1 MLFKRATLFSSD
13 EFNFQKKLKIANYKP
28 LDTFL
33 FILRIKHANKMKKAK
48 RAIVWFRL
56 DLRLHDNEALTEALS
71 AADEI
76 VPIYVFD
83 ERHFMGRSHYG
94 FRRTGAYRAK
104 FIIEAVED
112 LRNSFQEKGID
123 LIIRVGKPEEEV
135 FKLAQEINS
144 NWVFCNRER
153 TYEEEQMQNV
163 LEKKLWSIGQEIRF
177 FRGKMLYYTQDLP
190 FPIAHTP
197 DIFTH
202 FRKEVEKTTP
212 IRAPFP
218 TPESFEPWSTRIE
231 CGEIPKLENFEHE
244 SPAIGEHTVMHF
256 KGGET
261 EALKRLQYYLWETDL
276 IKEYKETRNGL
287 IGERYSTKFSPWLAQ
302 GCLSPK
308 QIYAEIKRYEN
319 ERKKNK
325 STYWV
330 YFELLWRDF
339 FRLMGKKYGHKIFV
353 KGGLQ
358 GYEAKNLT
366 EDEEK
371 FNLWAKAQTGQ
382 PFIDANMREINQT
395 GFMSNRG
402 RQNVASYLINDLKV
416 NWQMGAE
423 YFESLLIDYD
433 VTSNWVNWLYIA
445 GIGNDPRD
453 ERYFNPLSQSKK
465 YDPKGEYIKLWLPHM
480 RSYSGDDI
488 HEANSNSSENP
499 QEY

>member
-1 MLFKRATLFSSD
+1 
-13 EFNFQKKLKIANYKP
+13 
-28 LDTFL
+28 
-33 FILRIKHANKMKKAK
+33 MKKAK

-56 DLRLHDNEALTEALS
+56 DLRLHDNEALTEAIK

-94 FRRTGAYRAK
+94 FRRTGAYRTK

-112 LRNSFQEKGID
+112 LRKSLQDRGID
-123 LIIRVGKPEEEV
+123 LIVRVGKPEEEV

-144 NWVFCNRER
+144 SWVYCNRER
-153 TYEEEQMQNV
+153 TYEEEQIQNS
-163 LEKKLWSIGQEIRF
+163 LEEKLWSIGQEIRF

-202 FRKEVEKTTP
+202 FRKEVEKITP
-212 IRAPFP
+212 IREPFP
-218 TPESFEPWSTRIE
+218 SPESFEPWSTRIE
-231 CGEIPKLENFEHE
+231 AGEIPTLSDFEHDE
-244 SPAIGEHTVMHF
+244 AEWDERTVLRF

-261 EALKRLQYYLWETDL
+261 EGLKRLQYYLWETDF

-287 IGERYSTKFSPWLAQ
+287 IGESFSTKFSPWLAQ

-308 QIYAEIKRYEN
+308 QIYAEIKRYEK

-339 FRLMGKKYGHKIFV
+339 FRLMGKKYGHKIFL

-358 GYEAKNLT
+358 GYEAKKLSD
-366 EDEEK
+366 DEEN
-371 FNLWAKAQTGQ
+371 FNLWANGRTGQ
-382 PFIDANMREINQT
+382 AFIDANMTELNKT

-402 RQNVASYLINDLKV
+402 RQNVASYLVNDLKV

-445 GIGNDPRD
+445 GVGNDPRD
-453 ERYFNPLSQSKK
+453 ERYFNPVSQSKK

-480 RSYSGDDI
+480 ESYSGDDI

-499 QEY
+499 QEH